1 MLSPQKAPERLMQL
15 ADSNL
20 ESLVIEM
27 DQLHSRVHTIH
38 FLKKISAIFCHLLSF
53 YPAVTLFLPNISWRK
68 KRLSNRMRSDY
79 VWSMRLWLCLKDCKC
94 SCLLSCF
101 HWDGTGK
108 GYTNYSF
115 NNNNKTVS
123 KWAAQE
129 RWTVW
134 IHTQKSI
141 VSIIVGIRLPL
152 LFSSSHPAFVPTP
165 RGLRYR
171 HES

>member
-38 FLKKISAIFCHLLSF
+38 FLNLCH
-53 YPAVTLFLPNISWRK
+53 FLPSFVISSCCHPLSPQHNIMEK
-68 KRLSNRMRSDY
+68 EETFRMRSDY
-79 VWSMRLWLCLKDCKC
+79 VLKKDCKC
-94 SCLLSCF
+94 SSLSSCF
-101 HWDGTGK
+101 HWDVTGK

-123 KWAAQE
+123 KWATQKP

-141 VSIIVGIRLPL
+141 VPIIVGTLVPL
-152 LFSSSHPAFVPTP
+152 LFSSSHPSFVPTL
-165 RGLRYR
+165 RCLRYR
-171 HES
+171 REL

>member
-38 FLKKISAIFCHLLSF
+38 FLKKSLLFSAICCHFILLSPSF
-53 YPAVTLFLPNISWRK
+53 SPTYHEERRDFLTEWDQT
-68 KRLSNRMRSDY
+68 M
-79 VWSMRLWLCLKDCKC
+79 SMRLWLCLKDCKC

-152 LFSSSHPAFVPTP
+152 LFSSSHPAFVPTS